1 MARIVLVDDDEP
13 IRKTLARALSESGH
27 EVFSADNGHTGA
39 DLARAQLPDLLITDL
54 AMPHAGLAMIRA
66 LRTEFPSL
74 PILAISGSPTR
85 LPMAEHLGAS
95 RILAK
100 PFTIFQFEAAVHEL
114 LIPRVKPPP
123 KI

>member
-1 MARIVLVDDDEP
+1 MARIVLIDDDEL
-13 IRKTLARALSESGH
+13 IRKTLAHALSEAGH
-27 EVFSADNGHTGA
+27 EILSANNGREGA
-39 DLARAQLPDLLITDL
+39 DLARAQIPDLLITDL
-54 AMPHAGLAMIRA
+54 AMPHAGLAMIRT
-66 LRTEFPSL
+66 LRSEFPSL

-114 LIPRVKPPP
+114 LVPQVEPPP
-123 KI
+123 KT